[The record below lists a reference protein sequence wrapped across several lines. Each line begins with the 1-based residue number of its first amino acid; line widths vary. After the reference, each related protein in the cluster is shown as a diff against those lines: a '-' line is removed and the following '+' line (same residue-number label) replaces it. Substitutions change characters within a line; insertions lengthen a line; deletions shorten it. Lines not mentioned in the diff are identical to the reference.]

1 MGLIVNQ
8 LYASY
13 GDFQAL
19 TDISIKVDDHQ
30 VVALVGSNAAGK
42 STLINCISGTH
53 RQKRG
58 EITFNGERIDNVLAN
73 KIVGKGLIQTPEGRR
88 VFPFM
93 SVQENI
99 EMGAY
104 LPGPRANRVANM
116 EKVFTLLPK
125 LKDRRRQMAG
135 SLSGGE
141 QQMLAIGRALMSEP
155 KLLMLDEPTLGL
167 APIIVDTV
175 FELIEDIR
183 SQGTTVLLV
192 EQNVQHALEIAD
204 YAYVI
209 GNGSLLMEGTGK
221 DLLQDDELIKAY
233 MGI

>member
-1 MGLIVNQ
+1 MALLVNQ

-19 TDISIKVDDHQ
+19 SGISLQVEDHQ
-30 VVALVGSNAAGK
+30 IVALVGSNAAGK

-53 RQKRG
+53 RQKHG
-58 EITFNGERIDNVLAN
+58 EITFNGERIDNVPAN
-73 KIVGKGLIQTPEGRR
+73 KIVEKGLIQTPEGRR

-104 LPGPRANRVANM
+104 LPGPRTNRVANM
-116 EKVFTLLPK
+116 EKIYQLLPI
-125 LKDRRRQMAG
+125 LYERRKQMAG

-167 APIIVDTV
+167 APIIVDKV
-175 FELIEDIR
+175 FDLILDIR
-183 SQGTTVLLV
+183 KQGTTVLLV

-204 YAYVI
+204 YAYVV
-209 GNGSLLMEGTGK
+209 GNGSLLMEGPGK
-221 DLLQDDELIKAY
+221 KLMLDDELVKAY